1 MKAIIIA
8 VVAVIVMMVALQF
21 QSTETITYIKE
32 SAMEVAEEPK
42 EAWMT
47 DEEAIQAAKDVIRK
61 KELQAELEKLDADI
75 KSLQE
80 RRKVV
85 TGELTTY

>member
-42 EAWMT
+42 EAWMI
-47 DEEAIQAAKDVIRK
+47 DQEAIQAAKDVIRK
-61 KELQAELEKLDADI
+61 KELQAELGQLDADI
-75 KSLQE
+75 KAKQE
-80 RRKVV
+80 KRKEVAK
-85 TGELTTY
+85 ELDGY

>member
-42 EAWMT
+42 EAWMI
-47 DEEAIQAAKDVIRK
+47 DEEAIQAAKDVIKK